1 MLRRI
6 DLLFFMRRLDLVTSV
21 VFLGVAAITVSS
33 QGKSFFRSA
42 TIVTEPNA
50 AVWIDGVRYGTTDE
64 KGRLIIRSVSP
75 GRHAVRV
82 SADGFSEATK
92 PLLPA
97 QKGDFH
103 VKLSKTANTAEL
115 AFQEGERQS
124 LLDRQKAAEAYRKAI
139 GSDPKHAAAHVALA
153 RVLAEGGDVEGA
165 LKAVAELKKVS
176 PTNPEAFVIEGR
188 IYKDIDD
195 EKRSIAAFKRAITL
209 GKGFQP
215 EAYTGLGLLYKEN
228 AEGLG
233 GDTSDPATAAAYN
246 EAIKNFSIAVRQLS
260 GAPDAI
266 VVFQLLGLI
275 QERQGKLREAIATYE
290 DFLRVFPDVSEA
302 EAVRSFIVQIKKQL
316 AEQGQ

>member
-1 MLRRI
+1 MISTLRLTI
-6 DLLFFMRRLDLVTSV
+6 C
-21 VFLGVAAITVSS
+21 VAALISIAVLGGISNAQRAT
-33 QGKSFFRSA
+33 QFRNV
-42 TIVTEPNA
+42 TIISEPGA
-50 AVWIDGVRYGTTDE
+50 SVWIDGVRYGSTDE
-64 KGRLIIRSVSP
+64 KGRLTIRSVSP

-82 SADGFSEATK
+82 RADGFSEATK

-103 VKLSKTANTAEL
+103 VKLSKTTNPAEL

-139 GSDPKHAAAHVALA
+139 GADPKHIAAHVGLA
-153 RVLAEGGDVEGA
+153 RILAEGGDVEGA
-165 LKAVAELKKVS
+165 LKAIAELKKVS
-176 PTNPEAFVIEGR
+176 PTNAEAFVIEGR

-195 EKRSIAAFKRAITL
+195 EKRSVAAFKRAITL

-233 GDTSDPATAAAYN
+233 GDPDDPATAAAYN

-275 QERQGKLREAIATYE
+275 QERQGKLKEAIATYE

>member
-1 MLRRI
+1 MISTLRLTTGLAALISIAVLGGLSLAQRAVQ
-6 DLLFFMRRLDLVTSV
+6 FRTVTIISE
-21 VFLGVAAITVSS
+21 T
-33 QGKSFFRSA
+33 SA
-42 TIVTEPNA
+42 S
-50 AVWIDGVRYGTTDE
+50 VWIDGVRYGTTDE
-64 KGRLIIRSVSP
+64 SGRLTIRSVSP

-82 SADGFSEATK
+82 RADGFAEVTK

-97 QKGDFH
+97 QKGDFP
-103 VKLSKTANTAEL
+103 VKLSKTTNAAEL

-124 LLDRQKAAEAYRKAI
+124 VIDRQKAEEAYRKAI
-139 GSDPKHAAAHVALA
+139 RSDPRSVAAHVGLA
-153 RVLAEGGDVEGA
+153 RVLSEGGDIEGA

-176 PTNPEAFVIEGR
+176 PTNAEAFVIEGR

-195 EKRSIAAFKRAITL
+195 EKRSIAAFKRAIAL

-215 EAYTGLGLLYKEN
+215 EAYTGLGLLFKEN

-233 GDTSDPATAAAYN
+233 GDASDPATAAAYN
-246 EAIKNFSIAVRQLS
+246 ESIKNFSIAVRQLS

-275 QERQGKLREAIATYE
+275 QERQGKPKEAIATYE
-290 DFLRVFPDVSEA
+290 DFLKVFPDVSEA

>member
-1 MLRRI
+1 MRSKGNSRYGWMLSSI
-6 DLLFFMRRLDLVTSV
+6 VTAVYILTFTVIVTGQTRVSYR
-21 VFLGVAAITVSS
+21 AITVL
-33 QGKSFFRSA
+33 
-42 TIVTEPNA
+42 TEPYS

-64 KGRLIIRSVSP
+64 NGRLTIRSVSP

-82 SADGFSEATK
+82 RADGFSEATK

-97 QKGDFH
+97 QKGDFP
-103 VKLSKTANTAEL
+103 VKLAKTTNVAEL
-115 AFQEGERQS
+115 AFQEGERQA

-139 GSDPKHAAAHVALA
+139 GADPKHIAAHVGLA
-153 RVLAEGGDVEGA
+153 RILAEGGDVEGA
-165 LKAVAELKKVS
+165 LKAIAELKKVS
-176 PTNPEAFVIEGR
+176 PTNAEAFVIEGR
-188 IYKDIDD
+188 IYRDIDD
-195 EKRSIAAFKRAITL
+195 EKRSVAAFMRAITL

-233 GDTSDPATAAAYN
+233 GDSDDPATAAAYN
-246 EAIKNFSIAVRQLS
+246 EAIKNFSIAVKQLS

-275 QERQGKLREAIATYE
+275 QERQGKLKEAIATYE

>member
-1 MLRRI
+1 MAALISIAVLGGVSLAQRAVQFRT
-6 DLLFFMRRLDLVTSV
+6 VTIISE
-21 VFLGVAAITVSS
+21 T
-33 QGKSFFRSA
+33 SA
-42 TIVTEPNA
+42 S
-50 AVWIDGVRYGTTDE
+50 VWIDGVRYGTTDE
-64 KGRLIIRSVSP
+64 SGRLTIRSVSP

-82 SADGFSEATK
+82 RADGFAEVTK

-97 QKGDFH
+97 QKGDFP
-103 VKLSKTANTAEL
+103 VKLSKTTNAAEL

-124 LLDRQKAAEAYRKAI
+124 VIDRQKAEEAYRKAI
-139 GSDPKHAAAHVALA
+139 RSDPRSVAAYVGLA
-153 RVLAEGGDVEGA
+153 RVLSEGGDFEGA

-176 PTNPEAFVIEGR
+176 PTNAEAFVIEGR

-195 EKRSIAAFKRAITL
+195 ENRSIAAFKRAIAL

-215 EAYTGLGLLYKEN
+215 EAYTGLGLLFKEN

-233 GDTSDPATAAAYN
+233 GDASDPATAAAYN

-275 QERQGKLREAIATYE
+275 QERQGKLKEAIATYE
-290 DFLRVFPDVSEA
+290 DFLKVFPDVSEA